1 MMMWGKREDEKILN
15 VYDPKAT
22 SLLLKQ
28 ETLKSLFVA
37 GKVISDDFKI
47 DVKVTSVTGFVWLI

>member
-1 MMMWGKREDEKILN
+1 MKKILN
-15 VYDPKAT
+15 VYELAT

-28 ETLKSLFVA
+28 ETVKSLFVA

-47 DVKVTSVTGFVWLI
+47 DVKVASVTGFVWLI